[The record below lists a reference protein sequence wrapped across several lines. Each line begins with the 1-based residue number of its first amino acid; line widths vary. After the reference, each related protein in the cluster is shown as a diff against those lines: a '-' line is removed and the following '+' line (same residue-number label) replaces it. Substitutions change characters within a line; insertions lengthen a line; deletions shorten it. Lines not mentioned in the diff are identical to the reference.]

1 MTSRERL
8 GAYGAWAAVCF
19 FWGTTYLAIRVGL
32 ETLTPMLF
40 AGLRFLIAG
49 GALFLVMGWQQG
61 ARLPKGREW
70 FDLGLVGLMLLGVGN
85 GAVVWAELWVPS
97 GMAALLVATSPFW
110 VVGIE
115 RLRAGGERVGAR
127 GMVGML
133 VGFAGLGLLVWP
145 QLFGAELDGYFLL
158 GAVLVQVGCLSWS
171 AGSVYVKGRPT
182 GVKPLMAAAVQMLIA
197 GVALTLVGT
206 VMGEWGRIG
215 FSTRSVGALSY
226 LIVFG
231 SVVAYSAYTY
241 AVQKLPLSL
250 VTTYSYINPIIAL
263 LLGWI
268 ALSEPLGWREAAAAL
283 IILLGVALV
292 KTSPKELARLVGY
305 LRGKRSGPGGGP
317 ESFTSRPERARGG
330 FNAILS

>member
-1 MTSRERL
+1 MTSRDKF

-32 ETLTPMLF
+32 ETLPPMLF

-49 GALFLVMGWQQG
+49 GVLFFVMSRQQG

-70 FDLGLVGLMLLGVGN
+70 FELALVGLMLLGIGN

-127 GMVGML
+127 GLVGML

-145 QLFGAELDGYFLL
+145 QLFGTELNGLFLL
-158 GAVLVQVGCLSWS
+158 GAILIQLGCLSWS
-171 AGSVYVKGRPT
+171 AGSIYAKGRPT
-182 GVKPLMAAAVQMLIA
+182 GVKPLMAAAVQMLFA

-206 VMGEWGRIG
+206 ATGEWGA
-215 FSTRSVGALSY
+215 FSLSGRSAGALAY

-231 SVVAYSAYTY
+231 SIVAYSAYTY

-250 VTTYSYINPIIAL
+250 VTTYSYINPMIAL
-263 LLGWI
+263 LLGWM
-268 ALSEPLGWREAAAAL
+268 ALGEPLGWREAWAAL

-292 KTSPKELARLVGY
+292 KTSPKELMRLVGY
-305 LRGKRSGPGGGP
+305 LRGKRSGGGLV
-317 ESFTSRPERARGG
+317 SYVSRPERERGE
-330 FNAILS
+330 FRAILS

>member
-1 MTSRERL
+1 MTGREKL

-49 GALFLVMGWQQG
+49 GLLFFVMSRQQG

-127 GMVGML
+127 GLVGML

-145 QLFGAELDGYFLL
+145 QLFGTELNGYFLL
-158 GAVLVQVGCLSWS
+158 GAILIQVGCLSWS

-197 GVALTLVGT
+197 GVALTLAGT
-206 VMGEWGRIG
+206 LTGEWGEI
-215 FSTRSVGALSY
+215 SLSARSAGALAY
-226 LIVFG
+226 LILFG
-231 SVVAYSAYTY
+231 SIVAYSAYTY
-241 AVQKLPLSL
+241 AIQKLPLSL
-250 VTTYSYINPIIAL
+250 VTTYSYINPLIAL
-263 LLGWI
+263 LLGWLMLGE
-268 ALSEPLGWREAAAAL
+268 ALGWREAVAAL
-283 IILLGVALV
+283 VILLGVALV
-292 KTSPKELARLVGY
+292 KTSPKELARLFGFP
-305 LRGKRSGPGGGP
+305 RGKGDGVGRT
-317 ESFTSRPERARGG
+317 ESYLVRPDRERGEFTAL
-330 FNAILS
+330 LS

>member
-1 MTSRERL
+1 MTSRERF

-49 GALFLVMGWQQG
+49 GVLFFIMSRQQG

-70 FDLGLVGLMLLGVGN
+70 LDLGLVGLMLLGIGN

-110 VVGIE
+110 VIGIE

-127 GMVGML
+127 GLVGML

-145 QLFGAELDGYFLL
+145 QLFGAELNGYFLL
-158 GAVLVQVGCLSWS
+158 GAVLIQLGCLSWS
-171 AGSVYVKGRPT
+171 GGSVYAKGRPT

-206 VMGEWGRIG
+206 LTGEWGQIS

-226 LIVFG
+226 LVVFG
-231 SVVAYSAYTY
+231 SIVAYSAYTY
-241 AVQKLPLSL
+241 AIQKLPLSL
-250 VTTYSYINPIIAL
+250 VTTYSYINPMIAL
-263 LLGWI
+263 LLGWV
-268 ALSEPLGWREAAAAL
+268 ALGEQLGWREGLAAL
-283 IILLGVALV
+283 VILLGVALV
-292 KTSPKELARLVGY
+292 KTSPGELARALRS
-305 LRGKRSGPGGGP
+305 LRGKRNGGGGAV
-317 ESFTSRPERARGG
+317 SYLARPERERGE
-330 FNAILS
+330 FTALLS

>member
-1 MTSRERL
+1 MTSRERF

-49 GALFLVMGWQQG
+49 GLLFFVMSRQQG
-61 ARLPKGREW
+61 ARLPRGREW
-70 FDLGLVGLMLLGVGN
+70 FDLGLVGLLLLGVGN

-127 GMVGML
+127 GLAGML

-145 QLFGAELDGYFLL
+145 QLFGSELNGAFLL
-158 GAVLVQVGCLSWS
+158 GAVLIQLGCLSWS
-171 AGSVYVKGRPT
+171 GGSVYAKGRPT
-182 GVKPLMAAAVQMLIA
+182 GVKPLMAAAVQMLLA
-197 GVALTLVGT
+197 GVALTLAGT
-206 VMGEWGRIG
+206 LTGEWGRIG
-215 FSTRSVGALSY
+215 LSARSAGALAY
-226 LIVFG
+226 LVVFG

-250 VTTYSYINPIIAL
+250 VTTYSYINPVIAL
-263 LLGWI
+263 LLGWL
-268 ALSEPLGWREAAAAL
+268 ALGERLGWREAAAAL

-292 KTSPKELARLVGY
+292 KTSPKELAKLLGRL
-305 LRGKRSGPGGGP
+305 RQRRARSGRLAARA
-317 ESFTSRPERARGG
+317 SRTSGA
-330 FNAILS
+330 